1 MIKENETVTAIKGFN
16 TDWTCRGFQ
25 YEIGQTYEHDGPV
38 VRCAE
43 GGFHAIEGNP
53 LGVFMFY
60 PPGTSNY
67 ATVELS
73 GKIARD
79 ESDGKIAA
87 GRITIT
93 AELFLPSLVQKGVD
107 WILANIS
114 DEKKETNTGDR
125 SAATNMGDES
135 AATNT
140 GHQSA
145 ATNTGDESAATN
157 TGHQSA
163 ATSTGYQSAAT
174 NTGDESAA
182 TSTGYQSAA
191 TNTGDRSAATSTG
204 YQSAATNTGDRS
216 AATNTGHQS
225 AATNTGDESAAT
237 NTGDESAATVE
248 GNSSVAIASGY
259 QGRAKASAGSAI
271 VVCERKINGKL
282 IGIFSGIA
290 GQGGIKPDV
299 WYTAKDGKL
308 IEAEE
313 NKNV

>member
-53 LGVFMFY
+53 LGVFKFY

-114 DEKKETNTGDR
+114 DEKKETNTGD
-125 SAATNMGDES
+125 
-135 AATNT
+135 
-140 GHQSA
+140 
-145 ATNTGDESAATN
+145 
-157 TGHQSA
+157 
-163 ATSTGYQSAAT
+163 
-174 NTGDESAA
+174 
-182 TSTGYQSAA
+182 
-191 TNTGDRSAATSTG
+191 
-204 YQSAATNTGDRS
+204 
-216 AATNTGHQS
+216 
-225 AATNTGDESAAT
+225 
-237 NTGDESAATVE
+237 ESAATVE
-248 GNSSVAIASGY
+248 GNSSVAIATGY

-308 IEAEE
+308 IETEE

>member
-53 LGVFMFY
+53 LGVFKFY

-114 DEKKETNTGDR
+114 DEKKETNTGD
-125 SAATNMGDES
+125 
-135 AATNT
+135 
-140 GHQSA
+140 
-145 ATNTGDESAATN
+145 
-157 TGHQSA
+157 
-163 ATSTGYQSAAT
+163 
-174 NTGDESAA
+174 
-182 TSTGYQSAA
+182 
-191 TNTGDRSAATSTG
+191 
-204 YQSAATNTGDRS
+204 
-216 AATNTGHQS
+216 
-225 AATNTGDESAAT
+225 
-237 NTGDESAATVE
+237 ESAATVE
-248 GNSSVAIASGY
+248 GNSSVAIATGY

>member
-53 LGVFMFY
+53 LGVFKFY

-125 SAATNMGDES
+125 SAATN
-135 AATNT
+135 
-140 GHQSA
+140 
-145 ATNTGDESAATN
+145 
-157 TGHQSA
+157 
-163 ATSTGYQSAAT
+163 TGYQ
-174 NTGDESAA
+174 
-182 TSTGYQSAA
+182 
-191 TNTGDRSAATSTG
+191 
-204 YQSAATNTGDRS
+204 
-216 AATNTGHQS
+216 
-225 AATNTGDESAAT
+225 SAAT

-248 GNSSVAIASGY
+248 GNSSVAIATGY

>member
-53 LGVFMFY
+53 LGVFKFY

-114 DEKKETNTGDR
+114 DEKKETNTGD
-125 SAATNMGDES
+125 
-135 AATNT
+135 
-140 GHQSA
+140 
-145 ATNTGDESAATN
+145 
-157 TGHQSA
+157 
-163 ATSTGYQSAAT
+163 
-174 NTGDESAA
+174 
-182 TSTGYQSAA
+182 
-191 TNTGDRSAATSTG
+191 
-204 YQSAATNTGDRS
+204 
-216 AATNTGHQS
+216 
-225 AATNTGDESAAT
+225 
-237 NTGDESAATVE
+237 ESAATVE
-248 GNSSVAIASGY
+248 GNSSVAIATGY

-282 IGIFSGIA
+282 ISIFSGIA

>member
-53 LGVFMFY
+53 LGVFKFY

-73 GKIARD
+73 GKIARDESDGKIARD

-114 DEKKETNTGDR
+114 DEKKETN
-125 SAATNMGDES
+125 MGD
-135 AATNT
+135 
-140 GHQSA
+140 QSA

-157 TGHQSA
+157 TGD
-163 ATSTGYQSAAT
+163 QSAAT
-174 NTGDESAA
+174 N
-182 TSTGYQSAA
+182 TGYQSAA
-191 TNTGDRSAATSTG
+191 TNTGDRSAATST
-204 YQSAATNTGDRS
+204 T
-216 AATNTGHQS
+216 
-225 AATNTGDESAAT
+225 
-237 NTGDESAATVE
+237 
-248 GNSSVAIASGY
+248 
-259 QGRAKASAGSAI
+259 
-271 VVCERKINGKL
+271 
-282 IGIFSGIA
+282 
-290 GQGGIKPDV
+290 
-299 WYTAKDGKL
+299 
-308 IEAEE
+308 
-313 NKNV
+313 

>member
-53 LGVFMFY
+53 LGVFKFY

-125 SAATNMGDES
+125 SAATN
-135 AATNT
+135 
-140 GHQSA
+140 
-145 ATNTGDESAATN
+145 
-157 TGHQSA
+157 
-163 ATSTGYQSAAT
+163 TGYQSAAT
-174 NTGDESAA
+174 NMGSRSAA
-182 TSTGYQSAA
+182 TNTGYQSAA
-191 TNTGDRSAATSTG
+191 TNMG
-204 YQSAATNTGDRS
+204 YQ
-216 AATNTGHQS
+216 
-225 AATNTGDESAAT
+225 SAAT

-248 GNSSVAIASGY
+248 GNSSVAIATGY

>member
-93 AELFLPSLVQKGVD
+93 AELFLPSLVQ
-107 WILANIS
+107 
-114 DEKKETNTGDR
+114 
-125 SAATNMGDES
+125 
-135 AATNT
+135 
-140 GHQSA
+140 
-145 ATNTGDESAATN
+145 
-157 TGHQSA
+157 
-163 ATSTGYQSAAT
+163 
-174 NTGDESAA
+174 
-182 TSTGYQSAA
+182 
-191 TNTGDRSAATSTG
+191 
-204 YQSAATNTGDRS
+204 
-216 AATNTGHQS
+216 
-225 AATNTGDESAAT
+225 
-237 NTGDESAATVE
+237 
-248 GNSSVAIASGY
+248 
-259 QGRAKASAGSAI
+259 
-271 VVCERKINGKL
+271 
-282 IGIFSGIA
+282 
-290 GQGGIKPDV
+290 
-299 WYTAKDGKL
+299 
-308 IEAEE
+308 
-313 NKNV
+313 